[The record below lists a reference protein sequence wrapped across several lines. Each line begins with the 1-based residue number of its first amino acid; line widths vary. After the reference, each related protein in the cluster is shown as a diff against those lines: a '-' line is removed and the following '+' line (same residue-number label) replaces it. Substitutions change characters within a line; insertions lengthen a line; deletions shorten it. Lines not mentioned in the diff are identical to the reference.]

1 MKLKN
6 KKIAFGL
13 TSSFY
18 AFKSTIIEMKKIVSD
33 GGEIFPIMSEGA
45 YTTDTKFGKAK
56 DNIRKI
62 EEITKRKV
70 INTLEEAEKVK
81 SDIMVVAP
89 CSRELYC

>member
-18 AFKSTIIEMKKIVSD
+18 AFKSTIAEMKKIVLD

-45 YTTDTKFGKAK
+45 YTTDTKFGNAK
-56 DNIRKI
+56 DNIKKI

-70 INTLEEAEKVK
+70 INTLAEAEEIKA
-81 SDIMVVAP
+81 DIIIVAP
-89 CSRELYC
+89 CSRKLYC